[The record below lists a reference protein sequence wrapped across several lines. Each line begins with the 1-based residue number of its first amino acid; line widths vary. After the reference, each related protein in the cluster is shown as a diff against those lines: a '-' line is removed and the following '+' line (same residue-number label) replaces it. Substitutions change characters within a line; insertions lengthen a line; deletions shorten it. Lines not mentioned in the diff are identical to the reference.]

1 MDIRR
6 TEKHSLNPQGQT
18 GVGNYLYLILMK
30 RILDSPF
37 GIFFFFFFFFET
49 RKIWRRA
56 EKSELKDLYLFPNEH
71 MDVCLQMVNAYLGA
85 AGNTAQIT
93 ACER

>member
-37 GIFFFFFFFFET
+37 GIFFET

-85 AGNTAQIT
+85 AGSTAQIR